1 MGKKPLIDGL
11 PADFFARVQIQFPKQ
26 YKQILETFKQRPAVV
41 RVNTLVTSLEEVQKL
56 LISEGIEFSHIALLP
71 NSLIITNADRRQ
83 LTDLEIYKEG
93 HLYIQSIASQL
104 AVAALDP
111 QPGEKI
117 LDLCSAPGSKTTQ
130 IAIQMNKEGELLAND
145 NNKTRMFR
153 LIANLK
159 HQHCDEF
166 VEVKNY
172 SGQNYP
178 KFYPE
183 QFDRILVDAPCSSEA
198 RFNTRYPKSI
208 NFWSRHKVKA
218 MAKTQK
224 RLLGAAIQCLK
235 VGGAI
240 VYSTCTLAPEENELV
255 LKKILEK
262 YPEVEIQELSW
273 DIPQLEIVQEWN
285 GKEIPDSIQNAIRLA
300 PNESTEAFFICKIKK
315 TNSNSRKSI
324 D

>member
-1 MGKKPLIDGL
+1 MSKKPLIDGL
-11 PADFFARVQIQFPKQ
+11 PADFVIRIQSQFPVQ
-26 YKQILETFKQRPAVV
+26 YKKILETFQQRPPVV
-41 RVNTLVTSLEEVQKL
+41 RVNTLVTSVEEVKNL
-56 LISEGIEFSHIALLP
+56 FSSEGIEFSSLPLLP
-71 NSLIITNADRRQ
+71 NSLMIKNADRRQ
-83 LTDLEIYKEG
+83 VTDLEMYKEG

-130 IAIQMNKEGELLAND
+130 IAIHMNKEGELLAND
-145 NNKTRMFR
+145 NNKSRVFR
-153 LIANLK
+153 LLANLK
-159 HQHCDEF
+159 HQHCDDF

-183 QFDRILVDAPCSSEA
+183 YFDRILVDAPCSSES

-224 RLLGAAIQCLK
+224 RLLAAGIECLK
-235 VGGAI
+235 PGGII

-255 LKKILEK
+255 LKKILKK
-262 YPEVEIQELSW
+262 YPEVEIQDLAWGVDQLS
-273 DIPQLEIVQEWN
+273 VCREW
-285 GKEIPDSIQNAIRLA
+285 KEKEVPDSIQYAVRLA
-300 PNESTEAFFICKIKK
+300 PNETTEAFFICRIKK
-315 TNSNSRKSI
+315 TNINSRKSK

>member
-1 MGKKPLIDGL
+1 MSKKPLINGL
-11 PADFFARVQIQFPKQ
+11 PADFVERIQLQFPDGFEN
-26 YKQILETFKQRPAVV
+26 ILNTFAQRPPVV
-41 RVNTLVTSLEEVQKL
+41 RVNTLVTNLEEVKKKFEE
-56 LISEGIEFSHIALLP
+56 EGIEFTEISLLP
-71 NSLIITNADRRQ
+71 DSLIITNVDRRQ
-83 LTDLEIYKEG
+83 LTDLEIYKKG

-130 IAIQMNKEGELLAND
+130 IAIRMNKEGELLAND

-159 HQHCDEF
+159 HQHCHDF

-183 QFDRILVDAPCSSEA
+183 YFDRILVDAPCSSES
-198 RFNTRYPKSI
+198 RFNARYPKSI

-224 RLLGAAIQCLK
+224 RLLGAGIECLK
-235 VGGAI
+235 PGGTI

-255 LKKILEK
+255 LRKILKK
-262 YPEVEIQELSW
+262 YPEVEIQDLKW
-273 DIPQLEIVQEWN
+273 DIPQLGVSKEWKE
-285 GKEIPDSIQNAIRLA
+285 KEISEDIQKAVRLA
-300 PNESTEAFFICKIKK
+300 PNHNIEAFFICKIKK
-315 TNSNSRKSI
+315 TNTNSRKSK